1 MEKISN
7 LTEQVKVILEKD
19 PRTRDDDK
27 LLCSIIWYK
36 SIGTTMK
43 TMSAVDFLKMYVN
56 GDLVNHD
63 TITRARRKVQEEN
76 ISLRGEN
83 YSGRQAHQ
91 DDVKADLGYQF
102 NLSFNK

>member
-7 LTEQVKVILEKD
+7 LTEQVKGVLEKD
-19 PRTRDDDK
+19 PRTRDNDR
-27 LLCSIIWYK
+27 LLCSIMWYR
-36 SIGTTMK
+36 SIGSTTR

-56 GDLVNHD
+56 GDLINHD

-83 YSGRQAHQ
+83 YNGRQSHQ

-102 NLSFNK
+102 NLPI